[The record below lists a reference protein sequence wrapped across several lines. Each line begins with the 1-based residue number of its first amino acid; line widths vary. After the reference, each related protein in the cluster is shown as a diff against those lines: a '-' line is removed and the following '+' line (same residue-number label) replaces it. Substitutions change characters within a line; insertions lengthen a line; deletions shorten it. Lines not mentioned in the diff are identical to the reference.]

1 MNSTKT
7 ALGDTA
13 LFKVTLVVAQR
24 EFHVSQGVVDGALRD
39 NYNWSTTAGEWL
51 MNLLNGVSVG
61 QDMSSGAMEFLSSII
76 AMQEVE
82 LDLVEK
88 TESCE

>member
-1 MNSTKT
+1 MSTTKT

-24 EFHVSQGVVDGALRD
+24 DFHVSQTAQDGALRD

-51 MNLLNGVSVG
+51 LNLLNGVAGG
-61 QDMSSGAMEFLSSII
+61 QDMSSGALEFLSSII
-76 AMQEVE
+76 SLQEVE
-82 LDLVEK
+82 LELTEK
-88 TESCE
+88 GEK

>member
-1 MNSTKT
+1 MNTTKT

-24 EFHVSQGVVDGALRD
+24 DFHVSQNVAEGAIRD

-61 QDMSSGAMEFLSSII
+61 QDMSSGANEFLSSII
-76 AMQEVE
+76 SMQEVE
-82 LDLVEK
+82 LELVEK
-88 TESCE
+88 AAE